1 MNTPLSSVRGFTLI
15 ELMVVIVIM
24 AIMASLVL
32 MNIGGVDQRKAMQA
46 REVFLLDLRQLNRE
60 ANDQA
65 RIFALNLHT
74 ATDVSPARY
83 EVLEYQ
89 PYASEQQLSLQ
100 NNQKW
105 RTYTEFKTR
114 ILPEQ
119 VSIQILSLEQNYPQ
133 ANQSD
138 LLQSNAP
145 ALIWLGNGEAKPVRI
160 QFYFEQRPVGAEI
173 EVDHLG
179 KIHES

>member
-46 REVFLLDLRQLNRE
+46 REVFLLDLRKLNRE

-65 RIFALNLHT
+65 RIFALNLHQ

-83 EVLEYQ
+83 DVLEYQ
-89 PYASEQQLSLQ
+89 PCKIIKNGKTMANLKAERCLNKFLS
-100 NNQKW
+100 K
-105 RTYTEFKTR
+105 
-114 ILPEQ
+114 
-119 VSIQILSLEQNYPQ
+119 
-133 ANQSD
+133 
-138 LLQSNAP
+138 
-145 ALIWLGNGEAKPVRI
+145 
-160 QFYFEQRPVGAEI
+160 FY
-173 EVDHLG
+173 L
-179 KIHES
+179 